1 MDITIGKPCAVSEQ
15 GGRLNNEDAVYPLP
29 ESVDQNQRLFL
40 VCDGVGGANKG
51 EIASALACE
60 SIPTYFDTF
69 LETADPT
76 PAFVQKSIQYTE
88 SRFDS
93 YVQAHPEAAGMATTV
108 TLLYVGREGIT
119 VGHIGDSRIYQFRK
133 GKLLYRTTDHT
144 LVNSLLQLGKIT
156 PEEAVRHPQRHVI
169 LRAIQAGSCPVDIDV
184 TLLRDVE
191 PGDRFLLCT
200 DGVLEKLTE
209 EELAHI
215 FQEGENAGAIK
226 DALLEACQGKT
237 RDNFSFYVRS
247 VQNVKK
253 KPGIKQNV
261 LSFLYSL
268 V

>member
-1 MDITIGKPCAVSEQ
+1 M
-15 GGRLNNEDAVYPLP
+15 
-29 ESVDQNQRLFL
+29 
-40 VCDGVGGANKG
+40 
-51 EIASALACE
+51 
-60 SIPTYFDTF
+60 
-69 LETADPT
+69 
-76 PAFVQKSIQYTE
+76 
-88 SRFDS
+88 
-93 YVQAHPEAAGMATTV
+93 
-108 TLLYVGREGIT
+108 
-119 VGHIGDSRIYQFRK
+119 
-133 GKLLYRTTDHT
+133 
-144 LVNSLLQLGKIT
+144 
-156 PEEAVRHPQRHVI
+156 I

-200 DGVLEKLTE
+200 DGLLEKLTE

-237 RDNFSFYVRS
+237 RDNFSFYVLS

>member
-60 SIPTYFDTF
+60 SIHTYFDTF
-69 LETADPT
+69 LENSDPT

-88 SRFDS
+88 SRFDA
-93 YVQAHPEAAGMATTV
+93 YVQAHPEAAGMATTA
-108 TLLYVGREGIT
+108 TLLYVGKEGIT
-119 VGHIGDSRIYQFRK
+119 VGHIGDSRIYQFRQ
-133 GKLLYRTTDHT
+133 GKLLYRTNDHS
-144 LVNSLLQLGKIT
+144 LVNSLLQLGQIT

-169 LRAIQAGSCPVDIDV
+169 LRAIQAGANPVEIDV
-184 TLLRDVE
+184 KLLRDVE
-191 PGDRFLLCT
+191 PGDQFLLCT
-200 DGVLEKLTE
+200 DGVLEPLTE
-209 EELAHI
+209 DALAEI
-215 FQEGENAGAIK
+215 FLRGENAGAIK
-226 DALLEACQGKT
+226 DALLEVCQGKT
-237 RDNFSFYVRS
+237 RDNFSFYVLTI
-247 VQNVKK
+247 QHVKK
-253 KPGIKQNV
+253 KPGFKQNV